1 MHAGIQPG
9 PNTASAPGCS
19 DAYARRSPFDP
30 KKSCRPGP
38 VVRAARFRL
47 LAESCVARG
56 VSSAALVRIV
66 TALMSSWYASLFSRK
81 HSGKHGMQLC
91 ARQTMQCAAKG
102 SATGALLLVMPPFRE
117 RCQLQ
122 VAHRLMLALTGVLY
136 RLRPSP
142 SRAQL
147 SRQGAG
153 SGVLAI
159 RQMYT
164 GVHVQPLGNIERS
177 VGRLELC
184 PLWSSLLFVAKC
196 PRWPPALLA
205 EVTSWP
211 SAQKREGEKGEE
223 EISFSGAHYK
233 STLERFEAWRLLRDV
248 CSSHSNPR
256 LRYGSMS
263 SSLSGSPASPTPCRH
278 GRRVQH
284 VQRKDW
290 AGALQRLAEM
300 WDFNLSPSAI
310 AYTQCI
316 SCCAKAGKLT
326 MALHL
331 LRELRTTPG
340 VETDVV
346 AVNAGLSACALRGA
360 WREAFHLARTVPC
373 MTLLPSV
380 VTWSSTISACEKGGN
395 NWPAVFNIFK
405 VMRQCIIRPNTITLN
420 AGISSCRSCWSQ
432 ALFLAAT
439 EGPLAAETQRDL
451 LSYSAAISGCER
463 GGQWSQ
469 ALMLLQAVSK
479 RSLRRDVPF
488 FSSAVSACEKG
499 MQWLTTLQLLDILEA
514 QQLVPDVVVIGAC
527 QSQYLWTSALQLLE
541 ELPGRSLLPSLVFC
555 NAALSACAPRW
566 RWALQV
572 LSALG
577 ACAHRP
583 DQHTFVAAIDAC
595 ERGGRWQLALDLLQ
609 RLVSS
614 RLELNAYPF
623 NGVSSALCGSGRWEL
638 ALELI
643 SLMLRQALRTT
654 HVQHVAVHLLACSCG
669 HAGQAL
675 CQLDELSNGS
685 FSHLRALACVVGFEK
700 PGAPVCGGLSAC
712 EARAKV
718 AGFLES
724 LPQESVEFGL
734 QRGGRV
740 LLGDEMGLGKTLQAL
755 LLAAQYEAEWPLLVV
770 APSSLRFV
778 WREQAAQWLPH
789 LVGADGGQVQVI
801 RTGKDKV
808 NKCARVVV
816 TTYDLLRRSESLR
829 RRADGRD
836 YLAVIVDESQNIKE
850 ASSQRTKV
858 VVGICKAARRVLLL
872 SGTPAVNRAAELYTQ
887 LEALLPAEMP
897 SFAQFA
903 ERFCYKQQG
912 SELLLTQNFGGR
924 RTIKWI
930 GVQRPAELHCLLN
943 TVMKRRLKHQV
954 LQQLGPGLFTM
965 ARLPEKRRMRVPLDP
980 EKMSQ
985 EKLRDV
991 ERRTRQMGNVDFNSG
1006 KALGDTAQLFRD
1018 TAEVTI
1024 VWYWMQ
1030 VAQCDMLGGF
1040 AGQALNTTVYDH
1052 QAQLQQS
1059 FESYGSI
1066 ALEEKLKR
1074 AKFGYIRIDG
1084 QTGASERPK
1093 LVSRFQEDE
1102 SVRVAV
1108 LSITAAGTG
1117 LTLTAAQTVVFAE
1130 LYWVPGQMHQAEDRA
1145 HRIGQRDCV
1154 SVHYLIAKDT
1164 LDEVLYRTLEKKTV
1178 STTRILNGHGSGL
1191 DMLQHSPECDG
1202 SLKRKVDSN
1211 PDTAK
1216 AEQPEKC
1223 RRSDALR
1230 TPGC

>member
-1 MHAGIQPG
+1 MVNNPMQAGIQPG
-9 PNTASAPGCS
+9 PNTSFAPGSS
-19 DAYARRSPFDP
+19 DAYARQACGGVELPKTGSGPFP
-30 KKSCRPGP
+30 ANGASMLNNPMQAGIQPGP
-38 VVRAARFRL
+38 NTYFAPGSSDAYARPAGACGVGVALPGAAPGHAGPGTVPTAGCPSTCAGADRSAVEHSTRAQP
-47 LAESCVARG
+47 S
-56 VSSAALVRIV
+56 
-66 TALMSSWYASLFSRK
+66 TAQPAGPQPKASNP
-81 HSGKHGMQLC
+81 
-91 ARQTMQCAAKG
+91 ARQ
-102 SATGALLLVMPPFRE
+102 
-117 RCQLQ
+117 
-122 VAHRLMLALTGVLY
+122 
-136 RLRPSP
+136 
-142 SRAQL
+142 
-147 SRQGAG
+147 
-153 SGVLAI
+153 I
-159 RQMYT
+159 YT
-164 GVHVQPLGNIERS
+164 GVHVQ
-177 VGRLELC
+177 LELC

-205 EVTSWP
+205 EVKSWP

-223 EISFSGAHYK
+223 EVSFSGAHYK
-233 STLERFEAWRLLRDV
+233 STLERFE
-248 CSSHSNPR
+248 
-256 LRYGSMS
+256 
-263 SSLSGSPASPTPCRH
+263 
-278 GRRVQH
+278 

-326 MALHL
+326 MALDL
-331 LRELRTTPG
+331 LRELRATPG

-360 WREAFHLARTVPC
+360 WREAFHLARTVRC

-380 VTWSSTISACEKGGN
+380 VTWSSTISACEKGSN
-395 NWPAVFNIFK
+395 NWPAVFNIFN
-405 VMRQCIIRPNTITLN
+405 VMRECIIRPNTITLN
-420 AGISSCRSCWSQ
+420 AGISSCRNCWSQ
-432 ALFLAAT
+432 ALSLAAT

-463 GGQWSQ
+463 GSQWSQ

-527 QSQYLWTSALQLLE
+527 QSQYLWTSALQLLQ
-541 ELPGRSLLPSLVFC
+541 ELPGRSLVPSLVFC

-566 RWALQV
+566 CWALQV

-577 ACAHRP
+577 ACAHQP

-595 ERGGRWQLALDLLQ
+595 ERGGHWQLALDLLQ
-609 RLVSS
+609 RMVSS

-623 NGVSSALCGSGRWEL
+623 NGVSSALCASGRWEL

-654 HVQHVAVHLLACSCG
+654 HVQHALSSKGLQLSALPSWAC
-669 HAGQAL
+669 A
-675 CQLDELSNGS
+675 
-685 FSHLRALACVVGFEK
+685 VVGFEK

-724 LPQESVEFGL
+724 LPQGSAVLPYQRESVEFGL

-850 ASSQRTKV
+850 GGSQRTKV

-903 ERFCYKQQG
+903 ERFCYKQ
-912 SELLLTQNFGGR
+912 TQNFGGR
-924 RTIKWI
+924 RQVKWI

-943 TVMKRRLKHQV
+943 TVMKRRLKNQV
-954 LQQLGPGLFTM
+954 LQQ
-965 ARLPEKRRMRVPLDP
+965 LPEKRRMRVPLDP

-991 ERRTRQMGNVDFNSG
+991 ERRTRQMGSVDFSSG

-1018 TAEVTI
+1018 TAEAKLAAVLDYVEHLLSLETKFLI
-1024 VWYWMQ
+1024 FGHHRLVL
-1030 VAQCDMLGGF
+1030 D
-1040 AGQALNTTVYDH
+1040 
-1052 QAQLQQS
+1052 
-1059 FESYGSI
+1059 
-1066 ALEEKLKR
+1066 ALEEKLQR

-1084 QTGASERPK
+1084 HTGAAERPK

-1130 LYWVPGQMHQAEDRA
+1130 LYWVPGQMQQAEDRA

-1202 SLKRKVDSN
+1202 SLKRKADSN

-1216 AEQPEKC
+1216 TEQPEKC
-1223 RRSDALR
+1223 RRSDALH